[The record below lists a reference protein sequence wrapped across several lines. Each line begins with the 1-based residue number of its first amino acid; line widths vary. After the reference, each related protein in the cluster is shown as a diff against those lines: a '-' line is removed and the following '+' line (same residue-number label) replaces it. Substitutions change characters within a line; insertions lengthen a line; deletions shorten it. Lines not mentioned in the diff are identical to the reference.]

1 MGIRVR
7 SQLRVVLTISG
18 ALFLILAAG
27 QCSLAHSQD
36 PGTSGQTSSSQDAK
50 PASQDT
56 KSSPDTST
64 VDPGASANPTLTST
78 PNVTALGTASTLG
91 LPSGALRWGNF
102 YVSDASFIQSYDHAN
117 YVGPGTTS
125 NFTGASAT
133 TNTSLFQTDLVF
145 NRLTHYGQFA
155 VQYQPRLAITN
166 GTVYPD
172 YSNQNVGFDVVLTQ
186 NARWSVNFHDR
197 FSYFSSQNLYGSSFG
212 DVSSETGTT
221 VQNNFIDGPG
231 SLLSE
236 IAGMSVSYK
245 ITPRTTVS
253 FAPSYTYFRT
263 TGSLL
268 GKTSSDLY
276 SGNASLN
283 YQLSP
288 RQTVGVVIS
297 GQYLKLLGLPG
308 STQIY
313 SVGLTYSRQM
323 GTNWFITASFSGTN
337 TPGASTVQPWTY
349 TGTASV
355 ARNFQRFST
364 GLAYSRELAQGYVT
378 SEFADREDAFLAWR
392 VTDSIRWRIAVDAQ
406 REARASKP
414 ISAYYGNSGFEFRI
428 AVRVTG
434 FVNYGYRLQNGDA
447 SQVLTGHRSFVSG
460 GLTWSANPAEPY

>member
-1 MGIRVR
+1 MAARVR
-7 SQLRVVLTISG
+7 TPLRAALVLSG
-18 ALFLILAAG
+18 ALCLMIVAEP
-27 QCSLAHSQD
+27 CSRAQSQD
-36 PGTSGQTSSSQDAK
+36 PGTAGQASPSQGAT
-50 PASQDT
+50 PSAQDS
-56 KSSPDTST
+56 KSSTDTST
-64 VDPGASANPTLTST
+64 QGSGSAANPTLAST

-91 LPSGALRWGNF
+91 LPSGALRWGSF

-117 YVGPGTTS
+117 YVGPGAPS

-133 TNTSLFQTDLVF
+133 TITSLFQTDLVF

-172 YSNQNVGFDVVLTQ
+172 YSNQNVGFDLVLTQ

-212 DVSSETGTT
+212 DVSSQTGTT

-231 SLLSE
+231 SLLSD
-236 IAGMSVSYK
+236 IAGMNIAYK
-245 ITPRTTVS
+245 LTPRTTLS
-253 FAPSYTYFRT
+253 FSPSYTYFRT

-297 GQYLKLLGLPG
+297 GQYLHLLGVAG

-313 SVGLTYSRQM
+313 SVGLSYSRQM
-323 GTNWFITASFSGTN
+323 GANWFITTSFSGTD

-355 ARNFQRFST
+355 ARNFQKFST
-364 GLAYSRELAQGYVT
+364 GLVYSRELAQGYVT

-392 VTDSIRWRIAVDAQ
+392 ITDSIRCRLAVDAQ

-414 ISAYYGNSGFEFRI
+414 ISAYYGNGEFDFRI

-460 GLTWSANPAEPY
+460 GLTWTANPAEPY